1 MSEEEV
7 VESTEEVVEEVVE
20 EEAGPAEEQSF
31 VDNMLSQIDN
41 EDIKSAGFWQNLKG
55 KDANEL
61 GQYVKELQSFAGRK
75 GDIPK
80 DDASAEEWNEFY
92 SKLGRPES
100 VEGYDFEINDD
111 FLEIVGTD
119 SAEYYNNVIDGF
131 KEKALEVGA
140 TSEQAEE
147 IVNWYLEKVA
157 EDTTETSTEVD
168 EQLESMDKELREAW
182 GEGYDGMMSGV
193 QALLKSHGMSDEDVE
208 FATESGF
215 LKDPSLAI
223 ALGNIAARFEDDVE
237 IGHHQT
243 NTMAGIRDQ
252 LFDVEQEVLE
262 YIKTGK
268 SIPQHI
274 ADKRIS
280 LMNKLGEDLR

>member
-7 VESTEEVVEEVVE
+7 VESTEEVVEEVAEETPVE
-20 EEAGPAEEQSF
+20 ESSSF

-41 EDIKSAGFWQNLKG
+41 DDIKSAGFWKNLEG

-61 GQYVKELQSFAGRK
+61 GQYIKELQSFAGKK

-80 DDASAEEWNEFY
+80 DDATAEEWNDFY
-92 SKLGRPES
+92 SKLGRPDS

-111 FLEIVGTD
+111 FLEIVGKD
-119 SAEYYNNVIDGF
+119 SADYYNGVIDGF

-147 IVNWYLEKVA
+147 IVNWYLEMVA
-157 EDTTETSTEVD
+157 EDSSETSTQVN
-168 EQLESMDKELREAW
+168 EQLKEMDLKLREAW
-182 GEGYDGMMSGV
+182 GDGYDGMMNGV
-193 QALLKSHGMSDEDVE
+193 QALLKNHGMSDEDIE
-208 FATESGF
+208 FAQSSGF

-243 NTMAGIRDQ
+243 KTVSGLQDQ
-252 LFDVEQEVLE
+252 LAEVNFE
-262 YIKTGK
+262 IQDYIKTGTP
-268 SIPQHI
+268 IPKHI
-274 ADKRIS
+274 ADKRLEI
-280 LMNKLGEDLR
+280 MNKLGENL